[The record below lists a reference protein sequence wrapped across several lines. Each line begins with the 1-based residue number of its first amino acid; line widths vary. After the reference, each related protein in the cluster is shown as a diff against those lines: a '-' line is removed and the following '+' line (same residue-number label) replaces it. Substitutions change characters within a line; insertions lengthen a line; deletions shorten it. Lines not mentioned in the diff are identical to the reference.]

1 MRTIDG
7 ALYVASEKFESGKT
21 SRIADKWSG
30 EAIAEVFLADSK
42 VAERATAASVVAFQ
56 QLRDVSNY
64 TRKKLLSAIARG
76 IEVDAEH
83 LSELLARECGK
94 PITQARGEIARGV
107 STFEIASEEATRIG
121 GEVMPLDV
129 TKPSEGY
136 RGEWFRVPA
145 GPVLGISPF
154 NFPLNLVAHKVAPA
168 LACGASIVL
177 KPPPQCPLSAL
188 ALSEI
193 VREAA
198 EAVGAPEN
206 ILQVVPCENDVA
218 EKLVTDDR
226 FKLLSFTGSDKVG
239 WHLKSVAGKKKV
251 LLELGGNA
259 AAIVHD
265 DADFDF
271 AFDRIFGGAFGY
283 AGQVCIKVQR
293 IYVQNA
299 THARFLEKMAVKARD
314 TKPLE
319 PMNDQAVLSCVIDEA
334 NAKRIES
341 WVNEAIQ
348 AGAKLIAG
356 GTREGSRV
364 MPTVLS
370 IDGSGKGMEVVDDEI
385 FGPVVTVHAYETW
398 DDALAMASDTR
409 FGLQAGIFTD
419 SHARIRQAIKRIDV
433 GGLIVNDVPTFRVDN
448 MPYGGVRDSGL
459 GREGVRFAIEE
470 MCEQKLVVYRDGV
483 KAEQRA
489 GVQNMPKK

>member
-7 ALYVASEKFESGKT
+7 ALYVASEKITTGKT
-21 SRIADKWSG
+21 ARITEKWNG
-30 EAIAEVFLADSK
+30 DTLAEIVLADAAT
-42 VAERATAASVVAFQ
+42 AERATEASVVAFEKF
-56 QLRDVSNY
+56 RAVSNY
-64 TRKKLLSAIARG
+64 TRKSLLFAIARG
-76 IEVDAEH
+76 IENDSET
-83 LSELLARECGK
+83 LSVQLAKECGK
-94 PITQARGEIARGV
+94 PITQARGEIARAV

-121 GEVMPLDV
+121 GEIMPLDI
-129 TKPSEGY
+129 TKPAEGY

-145 GPVLGISPF
+145 GPVIGISPF
-154 NFPLNLVAHKVAPA
+154 NFPMNLVAHKVAPA

-177 KPPPQCPLSAL
+177 KPPPQCPLSSLAL
-188 ALSEI
+188 AAI
-193 VREAA
+193 VRDAA
-198 EAVGAPEN
+198 KSVDAPEN
-206 ILQVVPCENDVA
+206 ILQVVPCENSIA

-271 AFDRIFGGAFGY
+271 AFERIFGGAFGY

-293 IYVQNA
+293 VYVQR
-299 THARFLEKMAVKARD
+299 TIVHKFIEKMAAKAREA
-314 TKPLE
+314 KPAD
-319 PMNDQAVLSCVIDEA
+319 PMDEKGVLSCVIDEA
-334 NAKRIES
+334 NAKRIET

-348 AGAKLIAG
+348 AGAKLLAG
-356 GTREGSRV
+356 GTREGARV

-370 IDGSGKGMEVVDDEI
+370 IDGQGKGMKVVDDEV
-385 FGPVVTVHAYETW
+385 FGPVVTVHSYDTW
-398 DDALAMASDTR
+398 DQALDMASDTR
-409 FGLQAGIFTD
+409 FGLQAGVFTD
-419 SHARIRQAIKRIDV
+419 SHARIRQAIARIDA
-433 GGLIVNDVPTFRVDN
+433 GGIIVNDVPTFRVDN

-470 MCEQKLVVYRDGV
+470 MCETKLVVYRD
-483 KAEQRA
+483 KPSNAQASRT
-489 GVQNMPKK
+489 PRK

>member
-1 MRTIDG
+1 MVSKARITEKWNGDTLAEID
-7 ALYVASEKFESGKT
+7 
-21 SRIADKWSG
+21 
-30 EAIAEVFLADSK
+30 LADPQ
-42 VAERATAASVVAFQ
+42 AADRAVLASVKAFEQ
-56 QLRDVSNY
+56 FRDVSSY
-64 TRKKLLSAIARG
+64 TRKRLLFAIARG
-76 IEVDAEH
+76 IEKDSEK
-83 LSELLARECGK
+83 LSTQLAKECGK
-94 PITQARGEIARGV
+94 PITQARGEIARAV

-121 GEVMPLDV
+121 GEVMPLDI

-145 GPVLGISPF
+145 GPVIGISPF
-154 NFPLNLVAHKVAPA
+154 NFPMNLVAHKVAPA

-188 ALSEI
+188 SLADI
-193 VREAA
+193 VQAA
-198 EAVGAPEN
+198 AKAVGAPEN
-206 ILQVVPCENDVA
+206 ILQVLPCENAVA
-218 EKLVTDDR
+218 EKLVTDER

-271 AFDRIFGGAFGY
+271 AFERIFGGAFGY

-293 IYVQNA
+293 VYAQRTIV
-299 THARFLEKMAVKARD
+299 HKFVEKMAAKARE
-314 TKPLE
+314 TKPLD
-319 PMNDQAVLSCVIDEA
+319 PMNDKAVLSCVIDEA
-334 NAKRIES
+334 NGKRIEA

-356 GTREGSRV
+356 GTRDGANV

-370 IDGSGKGMEVVDDEI
+370 IDGSGKGMRVVDDEV

-398 DDALAMASDTR
+398 NDALTMASDTR

-419 SHARIRQAIKRIDV
+419 SHARIRQAVHRLDA
-433 GGLIVNDVPTFRVDN
+433 GGIIVNDVPTFRVDN

-470 MCEQKLVVYRDGV
+470 MCETKLVVYRD
-483 KAEQRA
+483 AARR
-489 GVQNMPKK
+489 